1 MLLGLVQVK
10 GLLECSN
17 AELSLLE
24 VDAIHYGLTLY
35 FAHEPDMS
43 KVTTL

>member
-1 MLLGLVQVK
+1 MGLVQVK
-10 GLLECSN
+10 GLLECSD
-17 AELSLLE
+17 AELSVVE